1 MAEPV
6 RFTVWSDF
14 LCPWC
19 YVAALRLDELERE
32 VGDVVTIEWRSF
44 LLRPQAAARPLD
56 KFTAYTQSW
65 MRPNEAQPNAGF
77 HVWSGANPPPSH
89 SLPPAIAGKAVQD
102 IFGADGFHRFHLALM
117 RAYFADNRTISERDV
132 ILDVA
137 AATDLDPHKLADA
150 LTDGEAEYEQ
160 RVVEDHRAALAEGIA
175 AVASAVVNGEYLLQ
189 GAMTLEQ
196 YQKVVARI
204 GG

>member
-19 YVAALRLDELERE
+19 HVAALRLDHLERE

-44 LLRPQAAARPLD
+44 LLRPQATERPLD

-65 MRPNEAQPNAGF
+65 LRPNEAQPDAEF
-77 HVWSGANPPPSH
+77 HVWSGVNPPPSH
-89 SLPPAIAGKAVQD
+89 SLPSAIAGKAVRD

-117 RAYFADNRTISERDV
+117 RAYFTDNRTISDREV
-132 ILDVA
+132 MLDVA
-137 AATDLDPHKLADA
+137 AAVALDRHKLDDA
-150 LTDGEAEYEQ
+150 LEAGEGEYEQ
-160 RVVEDHRAALAEGIA
+160 QVVDDHRAALAEGIA
-175 AVASAVVNGEYLLQ
+175 AVPTAVVNYEYLLQ

-196 YQKVVARI
+196 YQKVVARLAS
-204 GG
+204 